1 MQTLHVQS
9 LQIFSSLKGQKKILV
24 DEIEFELTAGK
35 MTALVGE
42 SGSGKSITALS
53 VLGLLQTG
61 LHTSGNILFHNNEK
75 TTNLLQISNAEI
87 ELIRGKEI
95 AMIFQE
101 PMTALNPLMRCGKQ
115 IDECLIQHL
124 KLNKKEA
131 KNRTFELL
139 KEVELFDTEV
149 IYHKYPHQLSGGQQQ
164 RIMIAMAMSCEP
176 KILIADEPTTALD
189 ARVQKQIMLL
199 IQKLQIQ
206 KNMSVL
212 FITHDLSLVKHFAQE
227 VLVMYK
233 GKLVERGDVS
243 KVLENPNHAYTKALL
258 ACVPSFSMKGKVL
271 PVLSDFYSDHEGVK
285 LKKNEQF
292 EKDENHVLNEK
303 IPALEVQNV
312 NAGYTQEARTIFGKP
327 KNQLAIR
334 DINFKVQQ
342 GEIMGLIG
350 ESGSGKS
357 TLSKTILK
365 IVSPTTGS
373 ICLEGKKIE
382 TYSRKAFAQ
391 TIQVVFQD
399 PYGSLNP
406 QLNIEKTISEPM
418 MVHNIFA
425 EEKKRKDRTIELL
438 EMVGLQAG
446 DEKKFPHQ
454 FSGGQ
459 RQRICI
465 ARALSLNP
473 SFIIFDESVS
483 ALDLSV
489 QSQILNL
496 IVELKQKIGFSALF
510 ITHNLN
516 VVHYISDRVMVMQNG
531 MIVEQG
537 NTEVILRNPTEKYTR
552 QLLEEAEIK

>member
-1 MQTLHVQS
+1 MQTLQVQS
-9 LQIFSSLKGQKKILV
+9 LQISNVLNGQKNILV
-24 DEIEFELTAGK
+24 DAIDFELTAGK

-42 SGSGKSITALS
+42 SGSGKSLTALS
-53 VLGLLQTG
+53 VLKLLESR

-75 TTNLLQISNAEI
+75 TSNLLQISNAEI

-101 PMTALNPLMRCGKQ
+101 PMTALNPMMRCGKQ

-124 KLNKKEA
+124 KLNKKDA
-131 KNRTFELL
+131 KNRTYELL
-139 KEVELFDTEV
+139 REVELFDAAV
-149 IYHKYPHQLSGGQQQ
+149 IYNKYPHQLSGGQQQ

-189 ARVQKQIMLL
+189 AKVQKQIMLL

-233 GKLVERGDVS
+233 GKLVERGDVLN
-243 KVLENPNHAYTKALL
+243 VLENPTHAYTKGLL
-258 ACVPSFSMKGKVL
+258 ACIPSFGMKGKVL
-271 PVLSDFYSDHEGVK
+271 PVLSDFYPEHKEVK
-285 LKKNEQF
+285 LKTNGPL
-292 EKDENHVLNEK
+292 EKRGNDKPNMQ
-303 IPALEVQNV
+303 IPVLEVQGLS
-312 NAGYTQEARTIFGKP
+312 AGYTDRSNRLFGKS
-327 KNQLAIR
+327 KKQLAIQE
-334 DINFKVQQ
+334 INFNVQPQ
-342 GEIMGLIG
+342 EIMGLIG

-365 IVSPTTGS
+365 IVSPTSGS
-373 ICLEGKKIE
+373 ICLEGEKIE
-382 TYSRKAFAQ
+382 SFSRKSYARKL
-391 TIQVVFQD
+391 QVVFQD

-406 QLNIEKTISEPM
+406 QLNIEKAISEPM
-418 MVHNIFA
+418 MVHKIFT
-425 EEKKRKDRTIELL
+425 EEKKRKERTIELL

-483 ALDLSV
+483 ALDLSI

-496 IVELKQKIGFSALF
+496 IVELKQKIGFAALF

-531 MIVEQG
+531 LIVEQG
-537 NTEVILRNPTEKYTR
+537 NTDDILRNPSASYTR
-552 QLLEEAEIK
+552 QLIEEAGIV